1 MLIKYLFTIRSIF
14 FIFFAAKL
22 HLFFNF
28 ALGTSIKNTKN
39 TDS

>member
-1 MLIKYLFTIRSIF
+1 MLINTYFYLKYIF
-14 FIFFAAKL
+14 LSVCAAKL
-22 HLFFNF
+22 HFFFNF